1 VAIASQQITLTTSP
15 AVVIAEAEFDTEILL
30 ESDSTIWIGGAS
42 VSNTTGLNIN
52 SADPPTRIKLNAGD
66 VLYGIAASGSAT
78 ARVLFNT
85 N

>member
-1 VAIASQQITLTTSP
+1 LAIATQQITLTTSP
-15 AVVIAEAEFDTEILL
+15 AVIIAEAEFDTEILL
-30 ESDSTIWIGGAS
+30 ESDSTIWIGGPS

-52 SADPPTRIKLNAGD
+52 ASDPPTRIKLNAGD
-66 VLYGIAASGSAT
+66 VLYGIAATGTSV